1 MDIQKIRNKVN
12 AGQFSIT
19 DHALIEAFKDGISVN
34 DIISCITNG
43 KIIEEYP
50 ERKRCLIFSTV
61 SFDIPLHV
69 VVDYSWEE
77 EIDIVTAYIP
87 ESSEWIRFQIRKG
100 QK

>member
-50 ERKRCLIFSTV
+50 
-61 SFDIPLHV
+61 D
-69 VVDYSWEE
+69 
-77 EIDIVTAYIP
+77 YIP
-87 ESSEWIRFQIRKG
+87 ESSEWLRFQIRKR